1 MSALVNTSIGAS
13 APFQTGSVFNAQT
26 GVISAAVS
34 EGVSDAV
41 ADVVADVVAEV
52 VAEVVSADRTTLT
65 QQWHAR
71 FHRDPPAHVQVAM
84 MRRVLAWHAQH
95 QASPFAA
102 KGMTASSMSLTT
114 PPRSG
119 PTLSPG
125 TRLLRE
131 WQGATHEVLVLPQG
145 FDYLGK
151 TFSSLSAVARAITG
165 TAWSG
170 PAFFGIKR

>member
-13 APFQTGSVFNAQT
+13 APFQTDSVFNAQT
-26 GVISAAVS
+26 GVMSAAVS

-41 ADVVADVVAEV
+41 AEVA
-52 VAEVVSADRTTLT
+52 SADRTTLT
-65 QQWHAR
+65 QQWHAL
-71 FHRDPPAHVQVAM
+71 FHRDPPAHVQVAL

-102 KGMTASSMSLTT
+102 KGMTAASMSLNT

-119 PTLSPG
+119 PTLAPG

-131 WQGATHEVLVLPQG
+131 WQGDTHEVLVLPQG
-145 FDYLGK
+145 FEYQGK

>member
-13 APFQTGSVFNAQT
+13 APFQTGSVFNPQT
-26 GVISAAVS
+26 GVMSAAVS
-34 EGVSDAV
+34 EGVSD
-41 ADVVADVVAEV
+41 VVADVA
-52 VAEVVSADRTTLT
+52 SADRSTLT
-65 QQWHAR
+65 QQWHAL
-71 FHRDPPAHVQVAM
+71 FHRDPPAHVQVAL
-84 MRRVLAWHAQH
+84 MRRVMAWHAQH

-102 KGMTASSMSLTT
+102 KGMTAASMSLTN

-119 PTLSPG
+119 PTLAPG

-131 WQGATHEVLVLPQG
+131 WQGATHEVLALPQG
-145 FDYLGK
+145 FEYQGK

-165 TAWSG
+165 TPWSG

>member
-1 MSALVNTSIGAS
+1 MSTLVNTSIGAS
-13 APFQTGSVFNAQT
+13 APFTTGSVFNAQT

-41 ADVVADVVAEV
+41 ADVVAEV
-52 VAEVVSADRTTLT
+52 VAEVTSADRTTLT
-65 QQWHAR
+65 QQWHAL
-71 FHRDPPAHVQVAM
+71 FHRDPPAHVQVAL

-102 KGMTASSMSLTT
+102 KGLTVSSVSLTT

-119 PTLSPG
+119 PTLTPG

-145 FDYLGK
+145 FEYQGK